1 MGFASAFASG
11 LIKGFHQNILNEQQ
25 ARAKDDEKLDGYRQ
39 LLMKSMLSGDDV
51 NLSAVNAVKD
61 MIKSGEKQL
70 EDRGPIDIFGRPSNR
85 LKMETLNMSGI
96 VNNVGKTVNI
106 GGVDVPVRK
115 SYYENT
121 IIKDPAARGAVL
133 IDSLRDL
140 GETKIRS
147 MFNTPEKKKAL
158 GQFYMNNITN
168 VLRPQVLSKD
178 GTEIVQILGP
188 ETVDIHSWMK
198 TIVPIDQSEYSLTSS
213 NHKKTGTMKDG
224 DYILPINNQSGV
236 IIKAE
241 EFNSFLN
248 KAEQDNLSGLAR
260 LHGFPDAN
268 EYLFESA
275 RQYKNKG
282 EFFEALKDTLKL
294 YTMNA
299 HEAKSTEDMVA
310 IGKYISTS
318 EKGYRAD
325 PIKASYLMLPLVVNK
340 DFQALDWLRSRGFRE
355 GVTGKGFDDRLKQF
369 SGYSFE
375 KLEGDFNA
383 LERTDGQLS
392 QLIGLIN
399 EAGVEPDSPISGI
412 FMFFNRIFG
421 ETGYVDQVAGLLG
434 ASADSDDANSR
445 AIYAR
450 IKKEIGGSDVGSA
463 LVKIK
468 TLKFIVA
475 ADLARAEDS
484 QGRLSDQDL
493 ARNLAKLGGNY
504 GTVKQGIESIK
515 LLQRD
520 IRKKLDGKKMLMK
533 ITTEAR
539 GRGYFTARDR
549 KLLQA
554 DYMAR
559 KYLTAYHKSIG
570 GSPEE
575 AGQITGVDIS
585 LDTLSRVDENNQPLF
600 EVEPGLVSKNGGQVF
615 ISTKDPANPI
625 YVVVETTGVDP
636 NTGVPKT
643 EIKQYTGAE
652 FDKAVGDGKIVTP
665 QNIPDTSAA
674 AGMPMAGI
682 GSGQANA
689 TPPSSPAPS
698 QLSLQDLGLNT
709 VEDLPPVGSDGNY
722 VIGGKKYK
730 IVGMNPMKLEEVQ

>member
-1 MGFASAFASG
+1 
-11 LIKGFHQNILNEQQ
+11 
-25 ARAKDDEKLDGYRQ
+25 
-39 LLMKSMLSGDDV
+39 
-51 NLSAVNAVKD
+51 
-61 MIKSGEKQL
+61 
-70 EDRGPIDIFGRPSNR
+70 
-85 LKMETLNMSGI
+85 
-96 VNNVGKTVNI
+96 
-106 GGVDVPVRK
+106 
-115 SYYENT
+115 
-121 IIKDPAARGAVL
+121 
-133 IDSLRDL
+133 
-140 GETKIRS
+140 
-147 MFNTPEKKKAL
+147 
-158 GQFYMNNITN
+158 
-168 VLRPQVLSKD
+168 
-178 GTEIVQILGP
+178 
-188 ETVDIHSWMK
+188 
-198 TIVPIDQSEYSLTSS
+198 
-213 NHKKTGTMKDG
+213 
-224 DYILPINNQSGV
+224 
-236 IIKAE
+236 
-241 EFNSFLN
+241 
-248 KAEQDNLSGLAR
+248 
-260 LHGFPDAN
+260 
-268 EYLFESA
+268 
-275 RQYKNKG
+275 
-282 EFFEALKDTLKL
+282 
-294 YTMNA
+294 
-299 HEAKSTEDMVA
+299 
-310 IGKYISTS
+310 
-318 EKGYRAD
+318 
-325 PIKASYLMLPLVVNK
+325 
-340 DFQALDWLRSRGFRE
+340 
-355 GVTGKGFDDRLKQF
+355 
-369 SGYSFE
+369 
-375 KLEGDFNA
+375 
-383 LERTDGQLS
+383 
-392 QLIGLIN
+392 
-399 EAGVEPDSPISGI
+399 
-412 FMFFNRIFG
+412 
-421 ETGYVDQVAGLLG
+421 
-434 ASADSDDANSR
+434 
-445 AIYAR
+445 
-450 IKKEIGGSDVGSA
+450 GSDVGSA

-615 ISTKDPANPI
+615 ISTKDPANPV

-665 QNIPDTSAA
+665 QSIPDTSAA

-682 GSGQANA
+682 GSGQTDT
-689 TPPSSPAPS
+689 TPPPSPAPS
-698 QLSLQDLGLNT
+698 QLSLQDLGLNSET
-709 VEDLPPVGSDGNY
+709 DLPPVDSDGNY

-730 IVGMNPMKLEEVQ
+730 IVGMNPMKLEEVR